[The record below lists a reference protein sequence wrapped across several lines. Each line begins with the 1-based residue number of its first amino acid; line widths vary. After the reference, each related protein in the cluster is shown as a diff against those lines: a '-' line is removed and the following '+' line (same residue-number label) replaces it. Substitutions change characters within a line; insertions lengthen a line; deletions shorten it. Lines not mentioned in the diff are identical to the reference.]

1 MPIRFGTSG
10 WRGILG
16 EDFVLPKVAL
26 AVQAICDVL
35 KATRP
40 SGEVLVAGDSRFL
53 SERLMR
59 EACEILAGNGFT
71 AIRLEGFTPTP
82 VVCHELIQRRA
93 LGAINFTASHNPA
106 NFHGLKFSPSTGA
119 AAPLELTR
127 RIERRFAELESSQA
141 NVLRLNILRGLKEKR
156 ILEMDPKPAYLRR
169 LRKTLNIS
177 AIRKSKIRV
186 GADLFFGCAR
196 GYLDELLT
204 SAGALA
210 LRLND
215 ERDVLFGGR
224 SSDPAEE
231 NLARLSQEV
240 RGRRLALGIACDGD
254 ADRFGIIDSDG
265 RFISP
270 GAFLGILLDHLART
284 RKLPAGAVVARSV
297 MTSHFVDAVAKRHG
311 LSIIE
316 TPVGFKHIAEV
327 FFTKPLAL
335 GGEESGGLTILGHL
349 PEKDGILACG
359 LACEVVAMAR
369 LPLRKILSR
378 LMAQVGSF
386 YTVRLNLSL
395 SREIA
400 LRLRERLTEKLVT
413 RLDGMA
419 VERIVEMDGTK
430 FILKGG
436 GWLGLRFSGTEPVV
450 RLYAEAESPEKLKA
464 LVKAGKGLVNDREIE
479 R

>member
-16 EDFVLPKVAL
+16 EDFVLPKVSLAL
-26 AVQAICDVL
+26 QAICDVL

-40 SGEVLVAGDSRFL
+40 LGEVLVAGDSRFL

-71 AIRLEGFTPTP
+71 AVRLQGFTPTP

-93 LGAINFTASHNPA
+93 LGAVNFTASHNPA
-106 NFHGLKFSPSTGA
+106 NFHGLKFSPASGA
-119 AAPLELTR
+119 PAPAELTR
-127 RIERRFAELESSQA
+127 RIERRFAALESSQA
-141 NVLRLNILRGLKEKR
+141 NIPRLNILRGLKEKR
-156 ILEMDPKPAYLRR
+156 ILKADPKPAYLKR

-186 GADLFFGCAR
+186 GTDLFFGCAR

-210 LRLND
+210 LSLHD

-231 NLARLSQEV
+231 NLSELSQEV
-240 RGRRLALGIACDGD
+240 RAHHLSLGLACDGD

-265 RFISP
+265 SFIPP

-284 RKLPAGAVVARSV
+284 RRIPTGAVVARSV
-297 MTSHFVDAVAKRHG
+297 MTSHFVDAVAKKYN
-311 LSIIE
+311 LSVIE
-316 TPVGFKHIAEV
+316 TPVGFKHIAKI
-327 FFTKPLAL
+327 FFEKPLIL
-335 GGEESGGLTILGHL
+335 GGEESGGLTLLGHL
-349 PEKDGILACG
+349 PEKDGILACL
-359 LACEVVAMAR
+359 LACEVVAMAGKIS
-369 LPLRKILSR
+369 LRKILSQ
-378 LMAQVGSF
+378 LSAQVGIF
-386 YTVRLNLSL
+386 HTIRLNLSL
-395 SREIA
+395 SQEIA
-400 LRLRERLTEKLVT
+400 LQLRERLSERLIT
-413 RLDGMA
+413 RLEGMT

-464 LVKAGKGLVNDREIE
+464 LVKAGKGLMEIK
-479 R
+479 